1 MHANTATKLS
11 PIIYDCKKLE
21 VSLDNDKTSIKLS
34 TWTENLGWCGQKT
47 LQVDVEMLNDLHRLI
62 ATARYKANE
71 KQTEK
76 EIPNRNKVIEFP
88 IA

>member
-11 PIIYDCKKLE
+11 PIIYDRKKLE

-34 TWTENLGWCGQKT
+34 TWTETLGWCGQKT

-62 ATARYKANE
+62 TKARYKAN
-71 KQTEK
+71 KNQAEK
-76 EIPNRNKVIEFP
+76 EPPRHNKIIEFP
-88 IA
+88 IV